1 MWIVGYF
8 FVIGFMCEPVEKAW
22 KPLTPGTCMDLSKLW
37 QGSVISSLIIDFVV
51 IIMPLPMLWGLRMK
65 ATRKLRVSLVFFCA
79 YLYVISSYNI
89 LESITFFLFPQLTQ
103 THRVIVSSIGRLIAI
118 IVAGDSLNQDPT
130 CEISILQ
137 DQRAY

>member
-1 MWIVGYF
+1 MRNVRFKYALWFGHIINVMWIVGYF

-79 YLYVISSYNI
+79 YL
-89 LESITFFLFPQLTQ
+89 
-103 THRVIVSSIGRLIAI
+103 VIVSSIGRLIAI